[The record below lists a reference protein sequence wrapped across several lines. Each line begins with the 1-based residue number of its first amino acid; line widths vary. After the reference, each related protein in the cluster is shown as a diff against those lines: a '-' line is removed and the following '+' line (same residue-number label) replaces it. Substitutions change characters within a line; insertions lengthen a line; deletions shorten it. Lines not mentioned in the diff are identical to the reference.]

1 MIQTFKESFNT
12 IIEKKLALPKGETV
26 EKEIKRLG
34 KKKKMTAV
42 ITSKFNL
49 YIDGDRLD
57 KFKSVKEAEKALKEF
72 IKAMDL

>member
-1 MIQTFKESFNT
+1 METFKESFNLL
-12 IIEKKLALPKGETV
+12 IEKKLALPKGETV
-26 EKEIKRLG
+26 AKELTKLG
-34 KKKKMTAV
+34 KKKKITAV